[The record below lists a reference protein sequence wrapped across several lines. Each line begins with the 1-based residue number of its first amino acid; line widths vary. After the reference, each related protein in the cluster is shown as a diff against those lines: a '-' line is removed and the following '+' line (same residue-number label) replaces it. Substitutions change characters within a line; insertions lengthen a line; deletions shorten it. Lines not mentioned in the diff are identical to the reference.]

1 LWSMRGD
8 TLRWLISCSGRAF
21 TVPGPLSPK
30 EVKRVKAYE
39 VLLMLDPSLDEEAQS
54 AVVEK
59 VGGIIKAGGGT
70 VDDVD
75 TWGKRKLAY
84 EINDLQDAIYVVVRF
99 HAAPAEV
106 AELDRVLHITNQVVR
121 AMIVRLEH
129 VA

>member
-1 LWSMRGD
+1 
-8 TLRWLISCSGRAF
+8 
-21 TVPGPLSPK
+21 
-30 EVKRVKAYE
+30 VKAYE